1 MRIEEAVDVD
11 SYGAKFTTPRPRLPL
26 RVTNP
31 TPFQEAEPLSPSDFL
46 RQARAIA
53 QYRLGRR
60 LGTPL
65 PSQHRRSFSFPERR
79 RVALADND
87 SPPHSH
93 TRPILTNTTSKS
105 SAKQFGWS
113 DELQAIPP
121 DILARNQ
128 GQRRRSK
135 SEAPI
140 SDNIIKGWVDRNWD
154 DLQAA
159 FNESDRQKSENGKR
173 WLEEQENMPVG
184 ERDTMGL
191 GPGQRRIAR
200 VPVPALH
207 GM

>member
-11 SYGAKFTTPRPRLPL
+11 SYSANFTTPRPRLPL
-26 RVTNP
+26 RVTHP
-31 TPFQEAEPLSPSDFL
+31 TPLQPAEPLSPSHFL

-65 PSQHRRSFSFPERR
+65 PSQHRRSLSLPEMP
-79 RVALADND
+79 RVALTDND

-93 TRPILTNTTSKS
+93 TRPIFTSTTSKS
-105 SAKQFGWS
+105 SARQFGWS

-128 GQRRRSK
+128 GKRRRSK

-140 SDNIIKGWVDRNWD
+140 SDIIIKGWVDRNWD

-159 FNESDRQKSENGKR
+159 FNESDRQKSENAKR

-184 ERDTMGL
+184 KRDNMGL
-191 GPGQRRIAR
+191 GLGQRRIAR